1 MKKLTI
7 FGKEYVIIERKNHDN
22 SVKIEDNRI
31 IIPHSKEPCYTQL
44 KEALSELLYS
54 QLLDILDSIKRA
66 GAVEVFGDLDFEI
79 VEKIDK
85 HPQRMAKLKGNRILI
100 KLSAVVLPKQVL
112 RYIIA
117 HELGHIA
124 TRRHNSKFWNI
135 VKLMCPNFREAKHLL
150 ERYKDKIQKFERE
163 LKLPQIP
170 ML

>member
-135 VKLMCPNFREAKHLL
+135 VKLMCPNFKEAERLL
-150 ERYKDKIQKFERE
+150 EQYKDEIKNFEHKLKE
-163 LKLPQIP
+163 LQI
-170 ML
+170 

>member
-1 MKKLTI
+1 
-7 FGKEYVIIERKNHDN
+7 
-22 SVKIEDNRI
+22 
-31 IIPHSKEPCYTQL
+31 
-44 KEALSELLYS
+44 
-54 QLLDILDSIKRA
+54 
-66 GAVEVFGDLDFEI
+66 VFGDLDFEI

-135 VKLMCPNFREAKHLL
+135 VKLMCPNFKEAERLL
-150 ERYKDKIQKFERE
+150 EQYKDEIENFEHKLKE
-163 LKLPQIP
+163 LQI
-170 ML
+170 